1 MSAMNVVQIP
11 PKGGGSIDDEIAIGA
26 LQLVRCFFQL
36 RTRAHR
42 RELIVLAEQIAEKD
56 ARSSAEPTG

>member
-11 PKGGGSIDDEIAIGA
+11 PKRGSIDDEVAIGA
-26 LQLVRCFFQL
+26 LQLVRYFFQL
-36 RTRAHR
+36 RSRTHR
-42 RELIVLAEQIAEKD
+42 NELIMLAEQIAEKD

>member
-11 PKGGGSIDDEIAIGA
+11 PKRGSIDDEVAIGA
-26 LQLVRCFFQL
+26 LRLVRCFFQL
-36 RTRAHR
+36 RSRTNRN
-42 RELIVLAEQIAEKD
+42 ELIMLAEQIAEKD

>member
-11 PKGGGSIDDEIAIGA
+11 PKRGSIDDEVAIGA

-36 RTRAHR
+36 RSRTHR
-42 RELIVLAEQIAEKD
+42 HELIMLAEQIAEKD

>member
-11 PKGGGSIDDEIAIGA
+11 PTRAGSIDDEIAIGA
-26 LQLVRCFFQL
+26 LQLVKCFFQL
-36 RTRAHR
+36 RMRAHR
-42 RELIVLAEQIAEKD
+42 HELIRLAEQIAEKD